1 MNFAAIILNNKK
13 LILSVFGI
21 FAFLGLLSWFTMPR
35 EEDPR
40 MAERFGSITILYP
53 GATPEHAEKFAAKP
67 VEDEL
72 SSISKIDW
80 LATTVRSGVVQVT
93 IRLKDKVARDTAI
106 SDAWRDIQEALNR
119 AALEFPEGVLSY
131 ELDHKLMET
140 DAYVFAVGG
149 SKDLLVLKEA
159 ADKLKDAMLSV
170 PLVARVKLYA
180 DPGEQVSIRI
190 SDEQASRSGLSI
202 STIAAQLQSA
212 NMSLAAGSLA
222 SGSRSLSIQTNSTFK
237 SLEEIKAFPVLLSSG
252 QTIPLGSLAFV
263 EKTTA
268 LPKAE
273 SMFYNGEEVVG
284 VGVIPEEKSNIL
296 YFDKNVRNA
305 LSKFEKENH
314 HVKVFIANAQPDY
327 VRARLRELSGSLV
340 AGVVTVGIV
349 LLLGMGLRV
358 GILVSIMLPVISMVS
373 LALYALSGGVLN
385 QISIAALV
393 MALGIL
399 IDNIIVITESIQEKI
414 DAGEDAVHAAG
425 QTIREFAMPLFSST
439 GTTIAAFLPMLGSS
453 GDTADFTKAIPV
465 INIFTLI
472 VSYLFAVFVTPSVA
486 LSVLRKGEKNHLQF
500 LESAGEWIG
509 KLVVRSPWRVLA
521 SVFALLLLLLG
532 FMPFMKMKFFP
543 SADRNQLIV
552 DIEFPAG
559 THFSYTEERSLAFE
573 KELKKFPEIE
583 KTVVFAGRG
592 TPRFYYNLKSRS
604 NSPHISQILVITKNF
619 KTASG
624 IRSEIQLAAS
634 NFLPNAEVI
643 VRKLEQGPPVDAPV
657 EVRLYSKS
665 SEEVIDAAEILVSSL
680 RALPSTENVRSDA
693 GIGVPVAR
701 FEVADA
707 SAMQYGLSRSAVT
720 SVLQGRLRG
729 MPAGNFRGS
738 EDSIPVRIMSY
749 EGEKASL
756 DQINQTYLTSTM
768 SGDVLMSSIA
778 SPIPDWEKSIIHRR
792 NRERVVSVLAELR
805 EGYAINEVIPQ
816 VNQILRNIPASVRIE
831 IGGEQSESA
840 QSGGALAAA
849 MPLGMTLLL
858 LFLLMEF
865 RSYRKL
871 MIVMAT
877 VPAALVGII
886 PALVLSG
893 QPFGFLSLLGGM
905 ALIGIVVNNGILL
918 LSYVE
923 ERKAAGEDP
932 LKALSQA
939 VARRIRPIFLTTA
952 TTTAGMLPLAFTE
965 ATLWPPFAW
974 AMIGGL
980 FVSTTLALLAV
991 PALYK
996 VIFLSGSNRFSFWKK
1011 GVAAAIL
1018 LGGGSIFSQE
1028 IQLSEALSMAE
1039 KNSDAI
1045 LARLEAE
1052 KTDRASSALFL
1063 STWFPHVNA
1072 SGSYNYRDQE
1082 LNIQTPFGDLEVGST
1097 SYLEGGISV
1106 QQNLFDP
1113 ANMMYEIP
1121 AAASSAKAA
1130 KYMANWQINL
1140 ARLKIVLAW
1149 TAVAEWEIR
1158 IKGMDERILVLREQR
1173 AELNRNFRFGRV
1185 SRTDLILVET
1195 ALEEALLLR
1204 TSMESRKSV
1213 ALQELSF
1220 LLDKS
1225 VKEISTSE
1233 LESFVFREYKLGDLQ
1248 RQLESRYDLRAVQ
1261 EQEKAASLRRDSILW
1276 EPLPRAWARGTYE
1289 YSEASLYK
1297 EKGFSTVSI
1306 GATIPLVQ
1314 GGSRIPRYLEKEA
1327 ERKITS
1333 EKKRALVRSSL
1344 LELESAWEDY
1354 QTSLSEA
1361 KQYSE
1366 LAAKTVS
1373 IAQIS
1378 RNEFEQ
1384 GKRSLSEYIEA
1395 AKAKTEWAEKSR
1407 LSRLAA
1413 IRASARLEFASG
1425 LKVFSVT
1432 NQTAP

>member
-1 MNFAAIILNNKK
+1 MNFAALVLNNKK

-53 GATPEHAEKFAAKP
+53 GATPEHAEKFTAKP

-72 SSISKIDW
+72 SGISDIDW
-80 LATTVRSGVVQVT
+80 FETTVRSGVAQVI
-93 IRLKDKVARDTAI
+93 IRLKDTVAGDTAI

-149 SKDLLVLKEA
+149 SKDLLVLKKA
-159 ADKLKDAMLSV
+159 ADDLKDAMLSV
-170 PLVARVKLYA
+170 PLVARVNLYA

-202 STIAAQLQSA
+202 SSIAVQLQSA

-237 SLEEIKAFPVLLSSG
+237 SMEEIRAFPVLLSSG
-252 QTIPLGSLAFV
+252 QTIPLGSLASV

-268 LPKAE
+268 LPKTE
-273 SMFYNGEEVVG
+273 SMYFNGEEVVG

-296 YFDKNVRNA
+296 YFDKNVRAA
-305 LSKFEKENH
+305 LLKFEKENPQ
-314 HVKVFIANAQPDY
+314 VKVSIANAQPDY
-327 VRARLRELSGSLV
+327 VRARLRELSGALI
-340 AGVVTVGIV
+340 AGVATVGIV

-373 LALYALSGGVLN
+373 LALYAFSGGVLN

-399 IDNIIVITESIQEKI
+399 IDNIIVITESVQEKI
-414 DAGEDAVHAAG
+414 DAGEDATHAAG

-439 GTTIAAFLPMLGSS
+439 GTTVAAFLPMLGSS
-453 GDTADFTKAIPV
+453 GDTADFTKAIPI

-472 VSYLFAVFVTPSVA
+472 VSYLFAVLVIPSVSV
-486 LSVLRKGEKNHLQF
+486 SVLRKGEKNRLEF
-500 LESAGEWIG
+500 LERAGEFIG
-509 KLVVRSPWRVLA
+509 KLVVRSSWRVLGA
-521 SVFALLLLLLG
+521 VTAILLILFFFA
-532 FMPFMKMKFFP
+532 PFMKMKFFP

-559 THFSYTEERSLAFE
+559 THFRYTEEQALAFE
-573 KELKKFPEIE
+573 KELKKYTEIE

-592 TPRFYYNLKSRS
+592 TPRFYYNLKTQA
-604 NSPHISQILVITKNF
+604 NSPHVSQILIVTKDF

-624 IRSEIQLAAS
+624 IRSKIQKAAS
-634 NFLPNAEVI
+634 NFLPNADVI

-657 EVRLYSKS
+657 EVRLYSNS

-680 RALPSTENVRSDA
+680 RGLPSTENVRSDA

-749 EGEKASL
+749 EGEDTSL
-756 DQINQTYLTSTM
+756 DQINRTYLASTM

-778 SPIPDWEKSIIHRR
+778 RPIPDWEKSIIHRR

-805 EGYAINEVIPQ
+805 DGYAINEVMPR
-816 VNQILRNIPASVRIE
+816 VNEILLNIPPSVRFE
-831 IGGEQSESA
+831 VGGEQSESA
-840 QSGGALAAA
+840 ESGGALAAA

-871 MIVMAT
+871 IIVMVT
-877 VPAALVGII
+877 VPAALLGVI

-932 LKALSQA
+932 LTALSQA

-980 FVSTTLALLAV
+980 FVSTTLALFAV

-996 VIFLSGSNRFSFWKK
+996 IIFLSGGNRFSFWKK
-1011 GVAAAIL
+1011 GIAAALI
-1018 LGGGSIFSQE
+1018 LGGGAISSRE
-1028 IQLSEALSMAE
+1028 IPLSEALSMAE
-1039 KNSDAI
+1039 KNSEAI
-1045 LARLEAE
+1045 VARLEA
-1052 KTDRASSALFL
+1052 RQARQGSSALFL

-1072 SGSYNYRDQE
+1072 SGGYNYRDQE
-1082 LNIQTPFGDLEVGST
+1082 LNIETPFGDLEVGSA
-1097 SYLEGGISV
+1097 SYLDGGISV

-1121 AAASSAKAA
+1121 AASTSAKAA
-1130 KYMANWQINL
+1130 KYMADWQMNL

-1149 TAVAEWEIR
+1149 SAVAEWQIR
-1158 IKGMDERILVLREQR
+1158 MKAMDEMILVLREQR
-1173 AELNRNFRFGRV
+1173 TELNRNFRFGRI
-1185 SRTDLILVET
+1185 SRTDLILVDT
-1195 ALEEALLLR
+1195 SLDEAVLLR
-1204 TSMESRKSV
+1204 GSMESKKSV
-1213 ALQELSF
+1213 ALRELSF
-1220 LLDKS
+1220 ILDNS
-1225 VKEISTSE
+1225 VDEISAAE
-1233 LESFVFREYKLGDLQ
+1233 VESFALADYNLAALQ
-1248 RQLESRYDLRAVQ
+1248 KQLESRNDLRAVR

-1276 EPLPRAWARGTYE
+1276 EPLPRIWARGTYE

-1306 GATIPLVQ
+1306 GATIPLIQ
-1314 GGSRIPRYLEKEA
+1314 GGSRVARYQEKET
-1327 ERKITS
+1327 ERQIAN
-1333 EKKRALVRSSL
+1333 EKKKVLNRSSL
-1344 LELESAWEDY
+1344 LELQRAWEDY

-1361 KQYSE
+1361 KRYSE
-1366 LAAKTVS
+1366 LAAKTVT
-1373 IAQIS
+1373 IARIS

-1384 GKRSLSEYIEA
+1384 GKRSLNDYIGA
-1395 AKAKTEWAEKSR
+1395 ARAKTEWAEKSR
-1407 LSRLAA
+1407 LSRLSA
-1413 IRASARLEFASG
+1413 IRASARLEFAAGIS
-1425 LKVFSVT
+1425 VFSVT
-1432 NQTAP
+1432 AQSAP